1 MYCYNFFKFFILWV
15 ICLLFCE
22 LEGLRIVF
30 IEFESLFVKEE
41 ICGFIWILIFVNSV
55 LYKD

>member
-1 MYCYNFFKFFILWV
+1 MYCYDFFKLFILWV

-41 ICGFIWILIFVNSV
+41 ICGFIWILI
-55 LYKD
+55 